1 MNIIELFLISL
12 FCVLQSIFGVGV
24 LLLGTPTFIIIGY
37 SYFEVLNILLP
48 YSILISI
55 LQIFMTQNKDF
66 LFFKKILIFSIPTL
80 TLGLILSAYLE
91 SKINYTYLIAFFLIL
106 FSLINIFNSPIN
118 KILKNLNLN
127 LVILG
132 FVHGISNLGGGILTI
147 ISSNLSK
154 EKKQIRFYIASGY
167 FIFALFQLLIVNIF
181 FQKIQFDYL
190 KYIWIPILIF
200 IISNKVFN
208 YINSKN
214 YFYLINIFIFMY
226 GLFLLLKN

>member
-66 LFFKKILIFSIPTL
+66 FFLKKILIFSIPTL

-91 SKINYTYLIAFFLIL
+91 SKINYTYLIAFFLIF

-127 LVILG
+127 LIILG

-154 EKKQIRFYIASGY
+154 EK
-167 FIFALFQLLIVNIF
+167 
-181 FQKIQFDYL
+181 
-190 KYIWIPILIF
+190 
-200 IISNKVFN
+200 NK
-208 YINSKN
+208 
-214 YFYLINIFIFMY
+214 
-226 GLFLLLKN
+226 